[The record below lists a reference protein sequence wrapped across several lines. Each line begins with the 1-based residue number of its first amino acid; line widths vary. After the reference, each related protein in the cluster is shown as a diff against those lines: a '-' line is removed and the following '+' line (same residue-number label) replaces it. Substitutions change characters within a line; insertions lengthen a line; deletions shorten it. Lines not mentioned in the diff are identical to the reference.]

1 MRPIALA
8 LLLLM
13 AALGAP
19 GQANPTPVAAAEKKG
34 TGEGIKV
41 HGHWTIEVRNPD
53 GTLDSRRE
61 VENALIIWTAGGQTL
76 LAGLLANYYSDPIW
90 IVNLYGPDSNGQ
102 ATGLCRHEGSP
113 NPWPCSIVEP
123 RAPLTGT
130 EISKNL
136 VVGLPLQ
143 GGQQHRPEGT
153 VELSGSTTAALDG
166 SIVRVASGW
175 YVTAR
180 NHFGDFTSKSLTP
193 AIAVRAGQIVQVK
206 VVFSFS

>member
-1 MRPIALA
+1 MRPIALV

-13 AALGAP
+13 APVGAR

-34 TGEGIKV
+34 SAEGIKV
-41 HGHWTIEVRNPD
+41 HGHWTIEIRNPD
-53 GTLDSRRE
+53 GTLESRRE
-61 VENALIIWTAGGQTL
+61 VENALVVWTAGGQTL

-90 IVNLYGPDSNGQ
+90 LVNLYGPDVAGG
-102 ATGLCRHEGSP
+102 AAGPCLHEGSP
-113 NPWPCSIVEP
+113 NPWPCSIAEP

-130 EISKNL
+130 EIFKNL

-153 VELSGSTTAALDG
+153 VELSGSATAALDG
-166 SIVRVASGW
+166 SIARVASGW
-175 YVTAR
+175 FVTAR
-180 NHFGDFTSKSLTP
+180 NHFGDFTSKSLAP
-193 AIAVRAGQIVQVK
+193 AIEVRAGQVIQVK

>member
-1 MRPIALA
+1 MSWRSRLA
-8 LLLLM
+8 GL
-13 AALGAP
+13 
-19 GQANPTPVAAAEKKG
+19 TVAAALATPFAAAEQGG

-41 HGHWTIEVRNPD
+41 HGHWTIEVRNAD
-53 GTLDSRRE
+53 GTLESRRE
-61 VENALIIWTAGGQTL
+61 VENALVIWTAGGQTL

-90 IVNLYGPDSNGQ
+90 FVSLYGPDINGNT
-102 ATGLCRHEGSP
+102 TGPCHHEGSP
-113 NPWPCSIVEP
+113 DPWPCSIAES
-123 RAPLTGT
+123 RAPLSGT
-130 EISKNL
+130 EYFKNL

-143 GGQQHRPEGT
+143 GGQQQRPAGT
-153 VELSGSTTAALDG
+153 VELSGSATAALDG

-193 AIAVRAGQIVQVK
+193 AINVRAGQIVQVK

>member
-1 MRPIALA
+1 VAGVAAAAALA
-8 LLLLM
+8 M
-13 AALGAP
+13 
-19 GQANPTPVAAAEKKG
+19 PVAAAEPKG

-41 HGHWTIEVRNPD
+41 HGHWTIEVRNAD
-53 GTLDSRRE
+53 GTLGSRRE
-61 VENALIIWTAGGQTL
+61 VENALVIWTAGGQTL

-90 IVNLYGPDSNGQ
+90 LVYLYGPDISGNASGP
-102 ATGLCRHEGSP
+102 CRHDGSQS
-113 NPWPCSIVEP
+113 PWPCSIVEP
-123 RAPLTGT
+123 EAPLSGT
-130 EISKNL
+130 EVSKNL

-180 NHFGDFTSKSLTP
+180 NHFGDFTSRTLTP
-193 AIAVRAGQIVQVK
+193 AIEVRAGQIIHVR